1 MSVQDVLVLA
11 EIQRETLADVTL
23 ELLAA
28 ARGLVAAT
36 GGQVLAL
43 VLSPDGARYV
53 SSLGAAD
60 LIVLVDDPQ
69 LAAYCPEPFLT
80 ALQEVVAAEKP
91 RAVLIG
97 ATSIGWDLGPLL
109 AARLGTP
116 LVTGCKAVE
125 VDGDALRVT
134 TSFCGGKMMADVQ
147 VKASPAV
154 VVVLPGSFRP
164 DGQAGRA
171 VVEQRK
177 PAAPLAAG
185 AVSFADWVLPEAGD
199 VDITQQDILVAV
211 GRGLQQK
218 DNLGLAEE
226 LAQALGGAVCASRPV
241 VDQGWLP
248 PTRQVGKSGM
258 TVKPKLYLALGIS
271 GAPEH
276 QEGMKGADLIIAV
289 NTDPKA
295 PIFDIA
301 HFGAEVD
308 ALELLSALTE
318 AVKAKKG

>member
-1 MSVQDVLVLA
+1 MSAQDVLVLA
-11 EIQRETLADVTL
+11 EIQRETLAEVSL

-28 ARGLVAAT
+28 ARGLAAAT
-36 GGQVLAL
+36 GGEVLAL
-43 VLSPDGARYV
+43 VLSPDGARYAP
-53 SSLGAAD
+53 SLGAAD
-60 LIVLVDDPQ
+60 RIVLVDDPQ
-69 LAAYCPEPFLT
+69 LAAYSPEPFLA

-109 AARLGTP
+109 SARLGAP
-116 LVTGCKAVE
+116 LVTGCKAVQP
-125 VDGDALRVT
+125 DGDALRVT
-134 TSFCGGKMMADVQ
+134 TSFCGGKMMAEVQ

-154 VVVLPGSFRP
+154 LVVLPGSFRP
-164 DGQAGRA
+164 DGQAGKA
-171 VVEQRK
+171 VVQQRK
-177 PAAPLAAG
+177 PASPLAAG
-185 AVSFADWVLPEAGD
+185 AVVFDGWVLPEAGD
-199 VDITQQDILVAV
+199 VDITQQDVLVAV

-218 DNLGLAEE
+218 DNLELAEE
-226 LAQALGGAVCASRPV
+226 LAGALGGVVCASRPV

-248 PTRQVGKSGM
+248 ATRQVGKSGM
-258 TVKPKLYLALGIS
+258 TVKPKLYLAVGIS

-301 HFGAEVD
+301 QFGAEMD
-308 ALELLSALTE
+308 ALELLPALTE
-318 AVKAKKG
+318 AVKAKRG